1 MKLTLILFIGLF
13 SWSTNAQTID
23 FFEVADQFMKRH
35 CSAGK
40 VDYLAAKSDKSL
52 KRLTEFIA
60 HNDLPTGGEKAYLVN
75 AYNLL
80 VINKIIQLYPI
91 GSPMSDAEFFT
102 GKTSIF
108 HGKKISLDQLEN
120 DIIRVEYPDPRNHFV
135 LVCGALGCPPI
146 QNFAY
151 TPKKLEEQMEAQ
163 ATEALNNS
171 VFVYQDDASKTIY
184 LSEIFS
190 WYENDFGDSKKAVV
204 TYINSYRSAP
214 FNLSYKVKSH
224 PYDWALN
231 DIAIKSEEPND
242 GTFSGITT
250 QTNLQQFTAGSLLAS
265 GKSDI
270 TLFNSL
276 YTETH
281 QIWKGT
287 EYSGYRTSFMTHLLQ
302 YTLGVSKNKR
312 FNIGFDL
319 TFRSSGNVADSTLSG
334 LKPVF
339 AYANTPDS
347 RVGITSVGIR
357 AKFQP
362 FKSVGNFTI
371 QSTIMGP
378 TIKHAE
384 GLYAEDGT
392 RLLYW
397 ADWNRITW
405 WNQLYYTKSFGDFQL
420 FTELDF
426 LFRFRSNETQIGML
440 DLPASVFLSYFPT
453 KKITVYAMTQ
463 HLHRYTNDIDPDNPI
478 ITDWVIPS
486 NYTASGLGF
495 KYQLLSN
502 LNLELLYTNFW
513 RGRNSGLGSTFNL
526 GIKLLTK

>member
-1 MKLTLILFIGLF
+1 MKHTLILFIGLF

-75 AYNLL
+75 VYNLL

-102 GKTSIF
+102 GKTSILN
-108 HGKKISLDQLEN
+108 GEKISLDQLEN
-120 DIIRVEYPDPRNHFV
+120 ETIRVEYPDPRLHFV

-151 TPKKLEEQMEAQ
+151 TTEKLEAQIEAQ
-163 ATEALNNS
+163 TKAALNNPE
-171 VFVYQDDASKTIY
+171 FVYQIAESKTVY

-190 WYENDFGDSKKAVV
+190 WYESDFGDSKKAIVA
-204 TYINSYRSAP
+204 YINGYRSVP
-214 FNLSYKVKSH
+214 FDLTYKVKSY

-231 DIAIKSEEPND
+231 DIAGKSEEPND

-250 QTNLQQFTAGSLLAS
+250 QTNLQQFTAGSLLAN

-276 YTETH
+276 YTETK
-281 QIWKGT
+281 QIWKGE

-312 FNIGFDL
+312 FNIGLDL
-319 TFRSSGNVADSTLSG
+319 TFRSSGTSVDSSAAG
-334 LKPVF
+334 FAPAF
-339 AYANTPDS
+339 AYTNTDSS
-347 RVGITSVGIR
+347 RVGITSAGVRI
-357 AKFQP
+357 KWQP
-362 FKSVGNFTI
+362 FEAVNDFSI
-371 QSTIMGP
+371 QSTLMGP
-378 TIKHAE
+378 TIMHPEGKSLDAE
-384 GLYAEDGT
+384 GPGLF
-392 RLLYW
+392 W
-397 ADWNRITW
+397 ADWSRITW

-426 LFRFRSNETQIGML
+426 LFRFRINETQIGML

-453 KKITVYAMTQ
+453 KKITVYGMAQ
-463 HLHRYTNDIDPDNPI
+463 HVHRYTNDIDPNNPI

-486 NYTASGLGF
+486 NYTASGLGL

>member
-1 MKLTLILFIGLF
+1 MKVTLILLF
-13 SWSTNAQTID
+13 GFFSLTGTAQTVD
-23 FFEVADQFMKRH
+23 FFEMTDQFMNRH
-35 CSAGK
+35 CSDGK
-40 VDYLAAKSDKSL
+40 VNYKTAKSDKTL
-52 KRLTEFIA
+52 ATLIQFIGN
-60 HNDLPTGGEKAYLVN
+60 NDYPAGDEKAYLIN
-75 AYNLL
+75 TYNLF
-80 VINKIIQLYPI
+80 VINKIVQQYPV
-91 GSPMSDAEFFT
+91 GSPMSDSEFFT
-102 GKTSIF
+102 GKTSVLN
-108 HGKKISLDQLEN
+108 GEKISLDKLEN
-120 DIIRVEYPDPRNHFV
+120 EVIRVKHPDPRHHFV

-151 TPKKLEEQMEAQ
+151 TTKKLDAQMDAQ
-163 ATEALNNS
+163 AKSALNNPE
-171 VFVYQDDASKTIY
+171 FVYQVAESKTIY

-190 WYENDFGDSKKAVV
+190 WYERDFGDSKKAVV
-204 TYINSYRSAP
+204 TYINTYRSEP
-214 FNLSYKVKSH
+214 FDLTYKVKSY
-224 PYDWALN
+224 PYDWTLN
-231 DIAIKSEEPND
+231 DVAIKTKD
-242 GTFSGITT
+242 VDLGTDIDNST
-250 QTNLQQFTAGSLLAS
+250 QTNLQQFTAGSLLAK

-270 TLFNSL
+270 TVFNTL
-276 YTETH
+276 YTETK
-281 QIWKGT
+281 QVWKG
-287 EYSGYRTSFMTHLLQ
+287 EEFSGYRTSFMTHLLQ
-302 YTLGVSKNKR
+302 YTLGVSESKR

-319 TFRSSGNVADSTLSG
+319 TFRSSGNVPDSTLTG
-334 LKPVF
+334 LKPAF
-339 AYANTPDS
+339 SYENTPDS
-347 RVGITSVGIR
+347 RVGITSVGVR
-357 AKFQP
+357 VKFQP
-362 FKSVGNFTI
+362 FKAVSNFTI

-384 GLYAEDGT
+384 GLYTQDGT

-426 LFRFRSNETQIGML
+426 LFRFRTNESQIGML

-453 KKITVYAMTQ
+453 KKITIYGMTQ
-463 HLHRYTNDIDPDNPI
+463 HVHRYTNDIDPDNPM